1 MKSEGHAK
9 GRYARVP
16 RQLPLKAW
24 GAILKRF
31 GLSFLDDHL
40 SLVAAGV
47 AYWSLLAL
55 FPALALFVSLYGLFA
70 DAGTAADQARSLATF
85 LPADATQFLYDE
97 MVRVAEA
104 GNTGLGLGAVAS
116 FSLALWGSNRSMK
129 AVFEALNIAYRERET
144 RNLVKVNL
152 LGLAFTVGFILF
164 GVVTVVLVVVVPPV
178 LEGFRLGRGI
188 EATVSLLRWPIL
200 FVGMAVGTGLLYR
213 FGPSRAPARL
223 PWLSWGAGLAGLLWL
238 GASALISWYAASFAD
253 FNKTYGSLGAV
264 VVLQTWIWLTA
275 LVVIAGAKL
284 NAEAE
289 HQTRVDTT
297 TGAPAPLGERG
308 AYVADTIPA
317 GERPAPVLG
326 RERTPK
332 RG

>member
-1 MKSEGHAK
+1 MSRAAHGL
-9 GRYARVP
+9 GRYARAP
-16 RQLPLKAW
+16 RHLPPKAW
-24 GAILKRF
+24 WRILKRF

-55 FPALALFVSLYGLFA
+55 FPALALFVSIYGLIA
-70 DAGTAADQARSLATF
+70 DAGQAAEQARSLAGF
-85 LPADATQFLYDE
+85 LPQDAAQFLYDE
-97 MVRVAEA
+97 MVRVADTA
-104 GNTGLGLGAVAS
+104 DTSLGLSAVIS

-129 AVFEALNIAYRERET
+129 AVFEALNVAYRERET
-144 RNLVKVNL
+144 RNIVEVNL
-152 LGLAFTVGFILF
+152 LGLAFTFGFILF
-164 GVVTVVLVVVVPPV
+164 GVLTVVLVVIVPPL
-178 LEGFRLGRGI
+178 LEGYRLGRGI

-200 FVGMAVGTGLLYR
+200 FVGMASGTALLYT
-213 FGPSRAPARL
+213 FGPSRRAPRFA
-223 PWLSWGAGLAGLLWL
+223 WVSWGAVLAGALWL
-238 GASALISWYAASFAD
+238 AASGLISWYAASFAD

-297 TGAPAPLGERG
+297 RGAPRPMGERG
-308 AYVADTIPA
+308 ARVADTLPA
-317 GERPAPVLG
+317 DERSPPVMG
-326 RERTPK
+326 AER
-332 RG
+332 G

>member
-1 MKSEGHAK
+1 MRSEGHAR

-16 RQLPLKAW
+16 RQFPLKAW
-24 GAILKRF
+24 VAILKRF

-70 DAGTAADQARSLATF
+70 DAAQAAEQARSLATF
-85 LPADATQFLYDE
+85 LPDDAVQFLYDE
-97 MVRVAEA
+97 MTRVASA
-104 GNTGLGLGAVAS
+104 RTTSLSLGAVVS

-129 AVFEALNIAYRERET
+129 AIFEALNVAYRERET

-152 LGLAFTVGFILF
+152 LGLAFTVGFIAF
-164 GVVTVVLVVVVPPV
+164 GVVTVILVVVVPP
-178 LEGFRLGRGI
+178 LLQGFYLGRGI
-188 EATVSLLRWPIL
+188 EATLSLLRWPIL
-200 FVGMAVGTGLLYR
+200 FAGMVAGTGLLYR
-213 FGPSRAPARL
+213 YGPSRAKPRL
-223 PWLSWGAGLAGLLWL
+223 AWISWGAVLAGLLWL

-253 FNKTYGSLGAV
+253 FGKTYGSLGAV

-289 HQTRVDTT
+289 HQTRIDTT
-297 TGAPAPLGERG
+297 TGRPKPMGERD
-308 AYVADTIPA
+308 AYVADTVPA
-317 GERPAPVLG
+317 SERPEPMLG
-326 RERTPK
+326 KER
-332 RG
+332 G